1 VLRFLRTVRRVS
13 AANPGRQPHAWG
25 EAATAHL
32 RQRWTDGAGTALI
45 GTELGVSKS
54 AVVGKAHRLGLA
66 PRPSPIRAAGQTRP
80 PARPRPVKPP
90 RPPRPPKAVQAPPE
104 PRPVLPPPS
113 PPPEPVAPRGCQYP
127 RGNRPHWDWCDAPVT
142 GHGPY
147 CAAHRAIA
155 YLRPGTRA
163 WMQERAEAAA

>member
-1 VLRFLRTVRRVS
+1 MS

-45 GTELGVSKS
+45 GAELRVSKS

-66 PRPSPIRAAGQTRP
+66 PRPSPIRAAGQTP
-80 PARPRPVKPP
+80 VVRPRKRPTLAKLEALEQPPTPAPAPVPVV
-90 RPPRPPKAVQAPPE
+90 AAP
-104 PRPVLPPPS
+104 

-127 RGNRPHWDWCDAPVT
+127 RGNRPHWDWCGAEVT

-147 CAAHRAIA
+147 CAAH
-155 YLRPGTRA
+155 TRLC
-163 WMQERAEAAA
+163 WIVPPRRVAA